1 MIALMLIVGD
11 HVQLHNAP
19 IGDKGMSIWGLQV
32 GAGLMLRHA
41 VVKAALD
48 NASK

>member
-1 MIALMLIVGD
+1 MIASMLIVGD
-11 HVQLHNAP
+11 GHVQLHNAP
-19 IGDKGMSIWGLQV
+19 IGDKGMSIWGL

-48 NASK
+48 SASK